1 MKILSCALI
10 FCLCLLSGCAYEW
23 RHSTKSREALPADRE
38 MCEIKA
44 LQMYPQVIVPQQ
56 VGGGYMTSEVASC
69 GNGESGKSVCVTK
82 PGTYI
87 PPRFVSADINK
98 SNREAAID
106 QCLEAQG
113 WRLIKKE

>member
-1 MKILSCALI
+1 MKMLSRALI

-44 LQMYPQVIVPQQ
+44 LQMYPQVIIPQQ
-56 VGGGYMTSEVASC
+56 VGGGYITSGVTSC
-69 GNGESGKSVCVTK
+69 RNRESGGSVCVTR
-82 PGTYI
+82 PGAYI
-87 PPRFVSADINK
+87 PPEFASVDINK
-98 SNREAAID
+98 RSRDAAIY

-113 WRLIKKE
+113 WRLVKKE

>member
-1 MKILSCALI
+1 MKNLSCLLL

-23 RHSTKSREALPADRE
+23 HHATKNSSALPVDRE
-38 MCEIKA
+38 MCEMKA

-56 VGGGYMTSEVASC
+56 IGGGHMTSEVTSC
-69 GNGESGKSVCVTK
+69 SNRESGNSVCVTR

-87 PPRFVSADINK
+87 PPRFVSVDINK

-113 WRLIKKE
+113 WRLVKKE

>member
-1 MKILSCALI
+1 MKTLSCALI

-23 RHSTKSREALPADRE
+23 RHSTKSRDALPADRE

-44 LQMYPQVIVPQQ
+44 LQMYPQVMIPQQ
-56 VGGGYMTSEVASC
+56 VGGGYITSGVTSC
-69 GNGESGKSVCVTK
+69 HHREPGNSVCVIG

-87 PPRFVSADINK
+87 PPQLATVDVNK
-98 SNREAAID
+98 RSRDAAID

-113 WRLIKKE
+113 WRLVKKE